1 MQNNTNNNQPVQND
15 NQEKAA
21 SPQNDKGLNRVRLE
35 VKPAK
40 EPVGQVALQQQLS
53 EDWVELTQLNS
64 SLTGGATYTL
74 KGKIDKDFVR
84 KDYWTG
90 ELKPRTLL
98 FCPVTLFCDG

>member
-40 EPVGQVALQQQLS
+40 EPVGQVALQQLLS
-53 EDWVELTQLNS
+53 EDWV
-64 SLTGGATYTL
+64 
-74 KGKIDKDFVR
+74 
-84 KDYWTG
+84 

-98 FCPVTLFCDG
+98 FCLVTLFCDG